1 MKMMTKALLAL
12 SAAGFAASGCGAEP
26 PVQANASATAVA
38 TAAIDAKPAVWKLS
52 DADTTIY
59 LFGSIHLLPE
69 GVAWQTA
76 PVKKALGAS
85 KELVLE
91 TVLPEDQMVAA
102 QAMMKLGISPNLP
115 PLAERVP
122 EGKRAVLAA
131 TIAESGLPA
140 VFLDKLETWA
150 AALALLQVSFKRLG
164 LDPERGVEKQLT
176 TDFKAAG
183 KPISG
188 LEGFEEQLG
197 FIDGLSEEAQRVFL
211 IAALD
216 DPAQTKIE
224 FAKMLDAWTKGD
236 VAGIAK
242 SFDSETMLS
251 GELRTALMVDRNAKW
266 TKWIEARMAKPGAVF
281 VAVGA
286 GHLAGADSVIAM
298 LAKDGV
304 KAERVE

>member
-1 MKMMTKALLAL
+1 MRKKLTRALLAL

-26 PVQANASATAVA
+26 PVQANASATAMA
-38 TAAIDAKPAVWKLS
+38 TIDAKPAVWKLS

-115 PLAERVP
+115 PLSERVP
-122 EGKRAVLAA
+122 PEKRAVLAS
-131 TIAESGLPA
+131 TIAESGLPP

-164 LDPERGVEKQLT
+164 LDPARGVESQLT
-176 TDFKAAG
+176 ADFKTAG
-183 KPISG
+183 KPVSG

-211 IAALD
+211 NAALD
-216 DPAQTKIE
+216 DPAQTKLE
-224 FAKMLDAWTKGD
+224 FAKMLDAWTRGD

-251 GELRTALMVDRNAKW
+251 GELRTALMVKRNANW

-281 VAVGA
+281 IAVGA